1 MRLCSQAP
9 VVAVSKVEET
19 DKKLKLED
27 ELLTLDMVALLG
39 EDQVNFPENEE
50 TTEKNEIEEKE
61 SQEVWTVAMPE
72 EDIIALPFLGNPDPE
87 QFVREPSHD
96 KFLVT
101 FQNSP
106 APHLLNKLKSVRK
119 VEEEVEKEKRS
130 SKTRIVYINNQRLE
144 ISQEPQ

>member
-1 MRLCSQAP
+1 M
-9 VVAVSKVEET
+9 AVSKVEET

-27 ELLTLDMVALLG
+27 KLLTLDMVALLG

-106 APHLLNKLKSVRK
+106 APNLLNKLKSVRK
-119 VEEEVEKEKRS
+119 VEEEVEKEKKS

>member
-1 MRLCSQAP
+1 
-9 VVAVSKVEET
+9 
-19 DKKLKLED
+19 
-27 ELLTLDMVALLG
+27 MVALLG

-50 TTEKNEIEEKE
+50 TTEKKEIE
-61 SQEVWTVAMPE
+61 
-72 EDIIALPFLGNPDPE
+72 ALPFLGNPDPE

-119 VEEEVEKEKRS
+119 VEEKVENEKKS
-130 SKTRIVYINNQRLE
+130 SKTRVVYINNQRLE